1 MNLRIMTPEEL
12 AKAYGTD
19 LREAFPPSELKPLFA
34 MERMRERGVYDP
46 WGLFD
51 EGGEALGYALL
62 WKHPEGRCI
71 LLDYLCVPRTRRG
84 GGIGGWLLAL
94 MPEKYPADT
103 VFLGESEAPGGDPAA
118 DALILRRLDF
128 YRRSG
133 AALLGY
139 DTALF
144 GVHFKTI
151 CWADPLPEETEL
163 LRRHQE
169 IYLSQFGRERYDRY
183 IQIPLAPG
191 EAPRP
196 VSDWTEE

>member
-62 WKHPEGRCI
+62 WKHPEEPYV
-71 LLDYLCVPRTRRG
+71 LVDYLCVPARLRG
-84 GGIGGWLLAL
+84 RGVGGQLIA
-94 MPEKYPADT
+94 MVRQRYPADT
-103 VFLGESEAPGGDPAA
+103 VFIGESEAPTGDPER
-118 DALILRRLDF
+118 DGMILRRLGF
-128 YRRSG
+128 YARNG
-133 AALLGY
+133 AKTLDY

-151 CWADPLPEETEL
+151 CWANPMPEEAEV
-163 LRRHQE
+163 LRKHQE
-169 IYLSQFGRERYDRY
+169 IYLERFGQEKYDRF
-183 IQIPLAPG
+183 IQIPLHPG
-191 EAPRP
+191 EPCREIT
-196 VSDWTEE
+196 DWTE

>member
-12 AKAYGTD
+12 EKAYGTD

-84 GGIGGWLLAL
+84 G
-94 MPEKYPADT
+94 
-103 VFLGESEAPGGDPAA
+103 
-118 DALILRRLDF
+118 
-128 YRRSG
+128 
-133 AALLGY
+133 
-139 DTALF
+139 
-144 GVHFKTI
+144 
-151 CWADPLPEETEL
+151 CW
-163 LRRHQE
+163 R
-169 IYLSQFGRERYDRY
+169 
-183 IQIPLAPG
+183 
-191 EAPRP
+191 
-196 VSDWTEE
+196 